1 MQPPF
6 TIAIDGP
13 MGVGKSTVA
22 KLIAQKLGFTYIDT
36 GAMYR
41 AVAYYNLQNKLDIT
55 DASSLEASLKHI
67 NIELR
72 DSQAG
77 RRVFL
82 NGSDITDHIRTQEI
96 SEATSVV
103 STNAT
108 VRAKLVKMQQ
118 QMAEHASVVM
128 DGRDIGSAVLPN
140 AQLKIY
146 LDATPEIR
154 TRRRMQDLGSVDFD
168 QILQQTVTRDHRDK
182 TRAASPLV
190 QTSDAIYIDTGD
202 MTIEEVVNKIY
213 ALYKAF

>member
-1 MQPPF
+1 
-6 TIAIDGP
+6 